1 MEELKK
7 EKIQS
12 IFHKRDENSN
22 KGDFGYV
29 GIVGGCIEY
38 SGAVKLANLSCSS
51 LTAGC
56 RSGEV
61 NNPKRNRKKCIT
73 LSFRTNIIYYRF

>member
-7 EKIQS
+7 EKIKN
-12 IFHKRDENSN
+12 IFYVRDENSN

-29 GIVGGCIEY
+29 GIIGGCIEY

-56 RSGEV
+56 RSCKGDST
-61 NNPKRNRKKCIT
+61 KRNRKKCIT
-73 LSFRTNIIYYRF
+73 LSVRTNVIYNRF